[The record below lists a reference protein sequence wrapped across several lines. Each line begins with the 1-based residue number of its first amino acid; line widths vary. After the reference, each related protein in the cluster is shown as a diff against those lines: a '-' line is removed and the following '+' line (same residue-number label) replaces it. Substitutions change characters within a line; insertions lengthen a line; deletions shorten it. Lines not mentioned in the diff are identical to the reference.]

1 VVTVTTTAPSMMI
14 PPPFVP
20 TRPLRIWQIVPFVL
34 ALILLFLIPTAKR
47 LRLRLGMAAATL
59 ALLVLAG
66 CSGNGAPPKPG
77 TTPGTYPLT
86 VTGTAGAT
94 MHTVTPAPSVTVN

>member
-1 VVTVTTTAPSMMI
+1 MV
-14 PPPFVP
+14 PPPSLP
-20 TRPLRIWQIVPFVL
+20 TRPLRIWQIVPLLL
-34 ALILLFLIPTAKR
+34 AMILLFLLPTAKR

-66 CSGNGAPPKPG
+66 CSGPGTPKKPG
-77 TTPGTYPLT
+77 TTPGTYSLT